1 MEVNMTKIFK
11 KHKLTC
17 SVLAIAIILIFSAL
31 FLKNDNSNA
40 HANSNLSDL
49 PFELIGDKTLHF
61 SPTGYLK
68 TSKDMIDFVSEKKVN
83 VFDRRDKSQNSKSVP
98 PKANSYEPSGVG
110 YQQEA
115 LRDYQ
120 ILMMAMKKPYPKEY
134 GGAYIDKLG
143 NLNINIVG
151 NSIKKF
157 KVIVSDNKVVYH
169 RVKYS
174 YTELDKIMNILNKKM
189 KEFNISAMV
198 LDERDNSVCV
208 YLVDL
213 NETHIK
219 KIKKLIDSNAIKFK
233 KQIGTIQ
240 AM

>member
-1 MEVNMTKIFK
+1 MEVNMIKIFK
-11 KHKLTC
+11 KHKLSF
-17 SVLAIAIILIFSAL
+17 SVSAIAIILIFSAL

-40 HANSNLSDL
+40 HAYSNLSNL

-61 SPTGYLK
+61 SPTRYFK
-68 TSKDMIDFVSEKKVN
+68 TFKDMVDFVSEKKVN
-83 VFDRRDKSQNSKSVP
+83 VFDSRDKSQNSKSVP

-157 KVIVSDNKVVYH
+157 KDIVSDNKIVYH
-169 RVKYS
+169 RVKYP
-174 YTELDKIMNILNKKM
+174 YFELERIINILNKKM
-189 KEFNISAMV
+189 MEMSISAIE
-198 LDERDNSVCV
+198 LDEVHNRVSV

-213 NETHIK
+213 NETNIK
-219 KIKKLIDSNAIKFK
+219 KIKILINSNAIKFK

-240 AM
+240 VT